1 MIVISNNMSQIDI
14 ELEVVRNRLAFL
26 EQQKQKEAEK
36 PHPLHVLEDIIDK
49 KRKEIKNNAY
59 SKSIPLARFYDQE
72 KLAMLEPIFNMLK
85 DIQERLDRIES
96 K

>member
-1 MIVISNNMSQIDI
+1 MSQIDI

-36 PHPLHVLEDIIDK
+36 PNPLDVLEDIIDK

-59 SKSIPLARFYDQE
+59 SKSPPFVRFNEQD
-72 KLAMLEPIFNMLK
+72 KLAMLEPIFNMLN
-85 DIQERLDRIES
+85 DIKERLDRIES
-96 K
+96 R